1 MKFIPQLIPF
11 LRTFIRRTF
20 LEFRVSTRPSI
31 RPKSVN
37 ITSFSGFIDQV
48 EATTERR
55 AVLRKRDMLFYRHT
69 IDLG

>member
-1 MKFIPQLIPF
+1 ML
-11 LRTFIRRTF
+11 L
-20 LEFRVSTRPSI
+20 
-31 RPKSVN
+31 
-37 ITSFSGFIDQV
+37 TSGENFGNEYEQV